1 MNFLDNYVNKD
12 IVKKINNKYNKKIIT
27 SIIYNQDN
35 VIKVLE
41 YFKNLGLDI
50 TSLLVNRLDIFLINI
65 EILRKNIEDYDK
77 NIVELLKNDISIL
90 DYLLDSVG

>member
-12 IVKKINNKYNKKIIT
+12 IINKIKSKYNKKIIT

-41 YFKNLGLDI
+41 YFKSLGLDI
-50 TSLLVNRLDIFLINI
+50 VSLLVNRLDIFLINI
-65 EILRKNIEDYDK
+65 NVLRKNIEDYDK